1 MKNTLY
7 SGRFSDKAPREV
19 DATLL
24 EEGHSLC
31 SVRTMYRLLREEDA
45 SRERRN
51 PLRHPNSQKPELPA
65 TGPNPVWSWE
75 ITKLLGPQ
83 KRTDYHLDVIL
94 DLDSRYVVGWML
106 APRES
111 ADLASRLIRQTVEK
125 QGTGEDQLTLHSDRG
140 PSMASQRVA
149 PLWATL
155 GVVKSHSRPHVSNDN
170 PFSESQ
176 FKTRK

>member
-1 MKNTLY
+1 
-7 SGRFSDKAPREV
+7 
-19 DATLL
+19 
-24 EEGHSLC
+24 
-31 SVRTMYRLLREEDA
+31 
-45 SRERRN
+45 
-51 PLRHPNSQKPELPA
+51 
-65 TGPNPVWSWE
+65 
-75 ITKLLGPQ
+75 
-83 KRTDYHLDVIL
+83 VIL
-94 DLDSRYVVGWML
+94 DLDSRYVAGWMP

-149 PLWATL
+149 PLLATL
-155 GVVKSHSRPHVSNDN
+155 GVVQSHSRPHVSNDN